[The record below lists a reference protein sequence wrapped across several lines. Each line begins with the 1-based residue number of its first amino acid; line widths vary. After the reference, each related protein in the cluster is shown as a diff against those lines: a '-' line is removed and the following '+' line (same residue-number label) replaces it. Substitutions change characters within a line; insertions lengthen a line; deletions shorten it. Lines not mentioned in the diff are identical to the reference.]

1 MSLGYARSLALVG
14 LRGIPVDIEV
24 DARAGLPGMSLI
36 GLADRALGEA
46 AERVR
51 SALANSGVDLPARK
65 ITINLSPAALPK
77 QGSAFDLA
85 IAMAVLVALGVVPA
99 AGVDGAVLLGELALD
114 GRLRPTA
121 GILPATLAAREAGA
135 RSVLVPTAN
144 VDEASL
150 VEGMRVVGVPSLRE
164 AAIHAGATIPATP
177 VEPLL
182 LESTATRERISAQP
196 SDLADVLGQSDA
208 VDALVTAAA
217 GGHHLFLLGPP
228 GAGKTMLA
236 QRLPGILPPLTH
248 EQATQAACVRSL
260 TELTALSEIETTPP
274 FEAPHHTAT
283 AAAMVG
289 GGGAVIRPGAVT
301 RASGGVLFLDEAPE
315 FHAAVL
321 DCLREPLET
330 GSVSILRAT
339 ARATFPARFQLVMA
353 ANPCPCGNYG
363 VARRDCTCP
372 PMMRRRYLARLSG
385 PLLDRVDI
393 HLSVSAATV
402 PRGMSAEMPRLTSA
416 QARDRVITA
425 RSAAGARLS
434 ATPWNTN
441 SEVDGAHLRGRH
453 LRLPAATTR
462 PIDRGLER
470 GGLSMRGYDRVLRVA
485 WTLADLDGTTLPTL
499 DHVGRALFLR
509 QGVAT

>member
-14 LRGIPVDIEV
+14 LSGVPVDIEV

-36 GLADRALGEA
+36 GLGDRALGEA

-65 ITINLSPAALPK
+65 LTVNLSPAALPK

-85 IAMAVLVALGVVPA
+85 IAVAILVALGIVPA
-99 AGVDGAVLLGELALD
+99 AGVEGSVLLGELALD

-121 GILPATLAAREAGA
+121 GILPAALAARDTGA
-135 RSVLVPTAN
+135 RSVIVPTAN
-144 VDEASL
+144 VDEARL
-150 VEGMRVVGVPSLRE
+150 VDGLRVVGVASLRE
-164 AAIHAGATIPATP
+164 AAIQAGAAIESTP
-177 VEPLL
+177 VEPLVL
-182 LESTATRERISAQP
+182 SAPEPIDETSSTTR
-196 SDLADVLGQSDA
+196 DLADVLGQPDA

-217 GGHHLFLLGPP
+217 GGHHMFLLGPP

-236 QRLPGILPPLTH
+236 QRLPGILPPLSH
-248 EQATQAACVRSL
+248 EQATQVACVRSL
-260 TELTALSEIETTPP
+260 TQLTALSAIDTAPP

-289 GGGAVIRPGAVT
+289 GGGVVIRPGAVT

-330 GSVSILRAT
+330 GSVNILRAT
-339 ARATFPARFQLVMA
+339 ARATFPARFQLVLA

-363 VARRDCTCP
+363 VPRSECSCP
-372 PMMRRRYLARLSG
+372 PMTRRRYLARLSG

-393 HLSVSAATV
+393 HLSVAKATI
-402 PRGMSAEMPRLTSA
+402 PRGMSTEMAGLTSA
-416 QARDRVITA
+416 QARERVVAARTA
-425 RSAAGARLS
+425 AAERLRDT
-434 ATPWNTN
+434 AWRTN
-441 SEVDGAHLRGRH
+441 AEVDGSYLRSRH
-453 LRLPAATTR
+453 LRLPAAVTR
-462 PIDRGLER
+462 PIDRGVER
-470 GGLSMRGYDRVLRVA
+470 GGLSLRGYDRVLRVA
-485 WTLADLDGTTLPTL
+485 WTLADLDGSRHPTL

-509 QGVAT
+509 QGVAV

>member
-65 ITINLSPAALPK
+65 LTINLSPAALPK
-77 QGSAFDLA
+77 HGSAFDLA
-85 IAMAVLVALGVVPA
+85 IAMAVLVALRVVPA
-99 AGVDGAVLLGELALD
+99 SGVEGAVFLGELALD
-114 GRLRPTA
+114 GRLRPTI
-121 GILPATLAAREAGA
+121 GILPATLAARETGA
-135 RSVLVPTAN
+135 HSVVVPTAN
-144 VDEASL
+144 VDEAAL
-150 VEGMRVVGVPSLRE
+150 VEGVRVVGVPSLRE
-164 AAIHAGATIPATP
+164 AAIHAGATVPSVP
-177 VEPLL
+177 VEPLVVVP
-182 LESTATRERISAQP
+182 SAVGNSSITP
-196 SDLADVLGQSDA
+196 PLDLVDVLGQPDA

-217 GGHHLFLLGPP
+217 GGHHVFLLGPP

-260 TELTALSEIETTPP
+260 TQLTALSSIETTPP

-289 GGGAVIRPGAVT
+289 GGGPVIRPGAVT

-315 FHAAVL
+315 FHATVL

-363 VARRDCTCP
+363 VARSECSCP
-372 PMMRRRYLARLSG
+372 PIARRRYLARLSG

-393 HLSVSAATV
+393 HLSVSKATI
-402 PRGMSAEMPRLTSA
+402 PRGMSAEMSRLTSA
-416 QARDRVITA
+416 QARERVVTA
-425 RSAAGARLS
+425 RNVAAERLRGT
-434 ATPWNTN
+434 AWGTN
-441 SEVDGAHLRGRH
+441 AEVDGAHLRSRH
-453 LRLPAATTR
+453 MRLPAAVTR
-462 PIDRGLER
+462 PIDRGVER

-485 WTLADLDGTTLPTL
+485 WTLADLDGATLPTL

-509 QGVAT
+509 QGVAA